1 MRPEMKALVEKEWW
15 MLRDNLSQLF
25 SGIGMIIF
33 ITALSVL
40 VPPTPQSSY
49 AVYHQITSNPE
60 LFGVSGEIVRS
71 LGRWVFNFGAMV
83 AQIPV
88 VFGITIYIAIYS
100 YLANSILSEKTNRT
114 IEVLFSTSLHE
125 SEIIASKMIMGAFL
139 GIGLVILAFLIN
151 TMGIEAGFHHYAGTW
166 WMPTRSY
173 LFLMVLF
180 SGAFSA
186 LAFPVAL
193 VVGMRGSK
201 VLMASGTFV
210 VFIPI
215 GVLIF
220 ASRFSATDYVRTML
234 LIAIAGAGLA
244 VLLTLLSRRIINRLA
259 FITN

>member
-15 MLRDNLSQLF
+15 TLRDNLSQLF

-83 AQIPV
+83 VQVPV
-88 VFGITIYIAIYS
+88 VLGITIYMVIYS
-100 YLANSILSEKTNRT
+100 YLANSILSEKTNKT
-114 IEVLFSTSLHE
+114 IEVLFSTPLHE

-139 GIGLVILAFLIN
+139 GIGLVILAFFTN
-151 TMGIEAGFHHYAGTW
+151 TLGIEAGFHHYTGKW
-166 WMPTRSY
+166 WVPTRSY
-173 LFLMVLF
+173 LLLMVLF

-201 VLMASGTFV
+201 MALGTFV

-220 ASRFSATDYVRTML
+220 ASRFSAADYIRTML